1 MPAGKI
7 EIVYNWCRQAAIA
20 EARPDAAIL
29 KEAGVEGRFNV
40 VFAGTMGPAH
50 ALDSVLAAAGIVAAQ
65 EPRVQFIFAGG
76 GVDRDALEARAA
88 RMALA
93 NVKFLPHRPP
103 AEIAPLL
110 AAAGVLLVH
119 LRDDPLFSITIP
131 SRTQDAMAAGRPVLM
146 AVRGDAAALVREAG
160 AGVCVNPEDPAAL
173 AAAVCDLSRLDP
185 EALDE
190 MGARGRAYYQQHLSI
205 SAGAGRFE
213 ALFREAAHTA

>member
-1 MPAGKI
+1 
-7 EIVYNWCRQAAIA
+7 
-20 EARPDAAIL
+20 
-29 KEAGVEGRFNV
+29 
-40 VFAGTMGPAH
+40 
-50 ALDSVLAAAGIVAAQ
+50 
-65 EPRVQFIFAGG
+65 
-76 GVDRDALEARAA
+76 
-88 RMALA
+88 
-93 NVKFLPHRPP
+93 
-103 AEIAPLL
+103 
-110 AAAGVLLVH
+110 
-119 LRDDPLFSITIP
+119 
-131 SRTQDAMAAGRPVLM
+131 M